1 MSSVTTVNT
10 YMGSNPLGMKVRV
23 LERDVAELR
32 KMVEELKKG
41 GAGAGV
47 PVVGPT
53 GPPGPPGPAGA
64 VGPAGPAGPMAYVAL
79 PPSAMIAAAPA
90 APAPE
95 ATA

>member
-41 GAGAGV
+41 GVGAGA
-47 PVVGPT
+47 PVIGPT
-53 GPPGPPGPAGA
+53 GPPGPPGPA
-64 VGPAGPAGPMAYVAL
+64 GPAGPAGPMAYVAL
-79 PPSAMIAAAPA
+79 PPSALVAAAPA
-90 APAPE
+90 PVEAAPPS
-95 ATA
+95 